1 MDVYFHIDQTVLTY
15 MIRVDSPSQDLN
27 IMELKKRLKAAE
39 ETLDKVLV
47 RLVYGGNLAPEF
59 DHMLNNGTFHGVKTS
74 CSEKGLLVYLQ
85 QVVSSQDRSL
95 LENPIF
101 SATLAQKFRMKPYRG
116 RLPKG
121 ML

>member
-1 MDVYFHIDQTVLTY
+1 MNVHFHIDQTVITF
-15 MIRVDSPSQDLN
+15 MVRADSPSKDLN
-27 IMELKKRLKAAE
+27 IMELKKRLKVAE
-39 ETLDKVLV
+39 EALDKVIV
-47 RLVYGGNLAPEF
+47 HLVYGGDLAPEF
-59 DHMLNNGTFHGVKTS
+59 DHMLNNSTFHGVKTS

-101 SATLAQKFRMKPYRG
+101 SATLARKFRMKPYRG
-116 RLPKG
+116 KLPKG